1 MTQANQ
7 GQMFAPTGQQ
17 PTQQQQAP
25 GQQPAQ
31 PQQTLAVAQ
40 KDVVDSVLAK
50 ITKFEETGELVLPSN
65 YSAANALKSAWLIL
79 QETVDRNNRPALEVC
94 SKESVANALL
104 DMVVQGLS
112 PVKKQCYFIVYG
124 TKMQLMRSYLGTL
137 AVAKRVAGVKVAAA
151 NCVYEG
157 DKFVYAID
165 PATGLKKIVEHSQSL
180 ENLDVNKVKGAYA
193 ILGMEDGRV
202 VVEIMNINQI
212 KQAWMQGATKGSS
225 PAHKNFGDEMAKKTV
240 IGRACKLLIGMSDDA
255 ALYSGP
261 DETDTDA
268 TAEQRNEQV
277 TGNANKKKLGEVED
291 AKFEEVRNAPESPR
305 QNAPAAQS
313 APDPKP
319 DLPEAKANQPTNAP
333 Y

>member
-17 PTQQQQAP
+17 PTQQQQAQ
-25 GQQPAQ
+25 GQQSAQ

-165 PATGLKKIVEHSQSL
+165 PTTGLKKIVEHSQSL

-212 KQAWMQGATKGSS
+212 KQAWMQGATKGGS
-225 PAHKNFGDEMAKKTV
+225 PAHKNFSDEMAKKTV

-255 ALYSGP
+255 ALFDEP
-261 DETDTDA
+261 DETEKDI
-268 TAEQRNEQV
+268 TAELRNEQV

-313 APDPKP
+313 APAPKP
-319 DLPEAKANQPTNAP
+319 DQPETKANQPTNAP

>member
-1 MTQANQ
+1 MTQTNQ
-7 GQMFAPTGQQ
+7 GQMFAPNGQQ
-17 PTQQQQAP
+17 PTQQQN
-25 GQQPAQ
+25 QQS
-31 PQQTLAVAQ
+31 QQSVAVAQ

-65 YSAANALKSAWLIL
+65 YSAANALKSAWLML
-79 QETVDRNNRPALEVC
+79 QETVDRNNKPALEVC

-112 PVKKQCYFIVYG
+112 PIKKQCYFIVYG
-124 TKMQLMRSYLGTL
+124 TKLQLMRSYLGTL

-165 PATGLKKIVEHSQSL
+165 PSTGLKKIVEHSQSL

-193 ILGMEDGRV
+193 ILGMDDGRV

-212 KQAWMQGATKGSS
+212 KQAWMQGATKGGS

-255 ALYSGP
+255 ALFDEPDDTEVDTTSGQR
-261 DETDTDA
+261 DA
-268 TAEQRNEQV
+268 RIEGA
-277 TGNANKKKLGEVED
+277 ANKKKLGEVED
-291 AKFEEVRNAPESPR
+291 AKFEEVKNTSEGMRHNVPTTQPT
-305 QNAPAAQS
+305 PTS
-313 APDPKP
+313 ASVQ
-319 DLPEAKANQPTNAP
+319 PEAKSSQPTNDP